1 MTLRY
6 FCGRGLTLLVL
17 LVTLSVSGCG
27 ALWDAMYPPPPD
39 PRATVGFYIAK
50 TEPSEGWLK
59 RTTIEASSVLYLA
72 QEPIVTGTDIR
83 SATPMTDPAG
93 YFFVAIRLNDSGTRK
108 LAQASARAAG
118 DRLALIINNRL
129 LGSAPIDTPIDKGLF
144 AMATRDRSSA
154 ITLAQALSAK
164 SKRR

>member
-1 MTLRY
+1 MTLRH
-6 FCGRGLTLLVL
+6 FCGRGLTFLVL
-17 LVTLSVSGCG
+17 LVTLSLSGCG

-59 RTTIEASSVLYLA
+59 RSTTDSDRVLYLS
-72 QEPIVTGTDIR
+72 QEAIVTGTEIR
-83 SATPMTDPAG
+83 SATPMIDPAG

-118 DRLALIINNRL
+118 DRLALVIDSRL
-129 LGSAPIDTPIDKGLF
+129 LGSAPIDAPIDKGLF

-154 ITLAQALSAK
+154 FALAQALSAID
-164 SKRR
+164 